1 MEQNGE
7 DDKASVLI
15 INGEGP
21 NMSPPE
27 DVEAVPTVTLILPR
41 KEAVRLV
48 ESVKRKAASPGLPMA
63 TTAPAVPN

>member
-27 DVEAVPTVTLILPR
+27 NVEAVPTGTLILPR

-48 ESVKRKAASPGLPMA
+48 ESAERRAASP
-63 TTAPAVPN
+63 PADDDDSACSTH

>member
-1 MEQNGE
+1 LEQNGE

-27 DVEAVPTVTLILPR
+27 DVEAVPTVIEKKP
-41 KEAVRLV
+41 
-48 ESVKRKAASPGLPMA
+48 
-63 TTAPAVPN
+63 